1 MLPAG
6 GTSAKELIGTAEI
19 DQTVISKLSSLY
31 GINSKIIAH
40 VDLTKPFDTKSQW
53 TLVIGKQPDEESTV
67 TDGMDRPV
75 GAVSVC
81 FVKNAVPD
89 CSAAMFLAKY
99 REQKTAVAPG
109 ERPFYELSA
118 SEVVYSGPGK
128 TLPLLMIKTSTW
140 SGANG
145 SHGIFT
151 FLFDYDRKADG
162 FRAVFSNVTGS
173 NGNQETRFVET
184 GPLLGDVI
192 VADPIGGAPPPT
204 RRNPYA
210 YSVEVY
216 KRDVAGMYAR
226 ILAYRGGTRYSDGN
240 PLAVIDSEM
249 PETLRRLGLW
259 KPGDALPV
267 PQRMPAACTR
277 LVIRKGVEWCEP
289 NNSAE
294 PTPRRRRGS
303 R

>member
-1 MLPAG
+1 VA
-6 GTSAKELIGTAEI
+6 ETAATI
-19 DQTVISKLSSLY
+19 DQAVVSKLLSLY
-31 GINSKIIAH
+31 GSTASVIAH

-53 TLVIGKQPDEESTV
+53 TLVIGKQPDKESTV
-67 TDGMDRPV
+67 EDGMGEPI

-89 CSAAMFLAKY
+89 CSDAMFLAKY
-99 REQKTAVAPG
+99 REENIAVAPG
-109 ERPFYELSA
+109 ERPFYQLFA

-128 TLPLLMIKTSTW
+128 TLPLLMTKTGTW
-140 SGANG
+140 RGANG
-145 SHGIFT
+145 SCGIST
-151 FLFDYDRKADG
+151 LLFDYDREAER
-162 FRAVFSNVTGS
+162 FHAVFFNITGS
-173 NGNQETRFVET
+173 NNNQETRFVET

-192 VADPIGGAPPPT
+192 VADPNGGAPPPT

-210 YSVEVY
+210 YSMEVY

-226 ILAYRGGTRYSDGN
+226 VLAYGGGTRYGDGN

-267 PQRMPAACTR
+267 PPRMPAACTR
-277 LVIRKGVEWCEP
+277 LVMRKGVEWCE
-289 NNSAE
+289 
-294 PTPRRRRGS
+294 
-303 R
+303 